1 MPKALCISA
10 LAISILVL
18 ILFLADL
25 MLGLAN
31 ARSMAPLRGESF
43 LLDIV
48 FVLCAGVLGF
58 LSWVTFRRQI

>member
-25 MLGLAN
+25 VLGLAN
-31 ARSMAPLRGESF
+31 ARSIAPLRAENF
-43 LLDIV
+43 ILDIV
-48 FVLCAGVLGF
+48 FVLCALVLGF
-58 LSWVTFRRQI
+58 LSWVTFRKQV

>member
-25 MLGLAN
+25 VLGLAQ
-31 ARSMAPLRGESF
+31 ARSIAPLRGENIV
-43 LLDIV
+43 LDLV
-48 FVLCAGVLGF
+48 FVLCAAVLGF
-58 LSWVTFRRQI
+58 LSWSTFRKQV